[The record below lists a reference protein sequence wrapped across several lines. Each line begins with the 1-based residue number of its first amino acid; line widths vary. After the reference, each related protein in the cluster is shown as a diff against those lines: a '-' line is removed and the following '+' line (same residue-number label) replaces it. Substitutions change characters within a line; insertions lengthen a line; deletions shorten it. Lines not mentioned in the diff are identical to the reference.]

1 MEYSNMKLR
10 ATIFS
15 VVTVALCLGFFAS
28 EVFAG
33 YSSVTFAT
41 PAGAKLQYARVY
53 VDGSS
58 CYIESDGEC
67 NSTIL
72 LYNGY
77 PGIVNEVQY
86 RVRYS
91 WFPNN
96 GGFAQDEVAHQD
108 FWITIPYLGGSE
120 SNPALYTIELPV
132 SLVTFTSDVNPG
144 NGYQVYVVSSD
155 KVGEY
160 LDATL
165 PKKHN
170 SALGNLVGNTAGGKV
185 ANVKMLAGCYSVSFA
200 APWNNTGTSGARP
213 ITKWWRF
220 PDPVCVDGDGA
231 YAIDV
236 TVP

>member
-1 MEYSNMKLR
+1 MKLR
-10 ATIFS
+10 MTVVS
-15 VVTVALCLGFFAS
+15 VVAAVLCLGFFTSEAS
-28 EVFAG
+28 AG
-33 YSSVTFAT
+33 YSSVSFRTT
-41 PAGAKLQYARVY
+41 AGTLLQYARVY
-53 VDGSS
+53 VNGQS

-67 NSTIL
+67 NSNIV

-77 PGIVNEVQY
+77 PGIVGGVQY

-96 GGFAQDEVAHQD
+96 GGFAPQEIAHQD
-108 FWITIPYLGGSE
+108 FWITIPHLGGNE
-120 SNPALYTIELPV
+120 TTPAPYIVELPV
-132 SLVTFTSDVNPG
+132 SQVAFTTNVNPG
-144 NGYQVYVVSSD
+144 SGYQVYVVSSD

-165 PKKHN
+165 PMKNN
-170 SALGNLVGNTAGGKV
+170 SALGNYVGNSAGNLV

-200 APWNNTGTSGARP
+200 APWNNTGTGGAIP
-213 ITKWWRF
+213 ITKWWRL

-231 YAIDV
+231 NPYAIAV

>member
-1 MEYSNMKLR
+1 MKLR
-10 ATIFS
+10 TTIIG
-15 VVTVALCLGFFAS
+15 VVGAVMCLGFVAS
-28 EVFAG
+28 EANAG
-33 YSSVTFAT
+33 YSAVTFAT

-53 VDGSS
+53 VDGDS

-67 NSTIL
+67 NHTVL

-108 FWITIPYLGGSE
+108 FWITIPYLGGNE
-120 SNPALYTIELPV
+120 SNPAQYTIELPV
-132 SLVTFTSDVNPG
+132 SLVTFETDVNPG
-144 NGYQVYVVSSD
+144 SGYQVYVVSSD

-160 LDATL
+160 QDATL

-170 SALGNLVGNTAGGKV
+170 SALGNLVGNSAGGKV
-185 ANVKMLAGCYSVSFA
+185 SNVKMLAGCYSVSFA
-200 APWNNTGTSGARP
+200 APWNNTGTSGLRP
-213 ITKWWRF
+213 ITKWWRLAE
-220 PDPVCVDGDGA
+220 PVCVDGDGVNP
-231 YAIDV
+231 YSIDV